1 MKVSTINSVNPS
13 TVQFLKLHSNKKV
26 SFNGLFKDEQSNSN
40 EPKFDK
46 EVLTHAEEL
55 KKYCTKTA
63 KNDAVK
69 LKKEGH
75 DVLKQTQE
83 FYEYCQSVLKNQSEE
98 IELTQDGTHQI
109 YSWTDKNNNHISVTY
124 KNNSKGYA
132 ESIIEVTAVNGR
144 KDIILDSENGFKV
157 YRGFKG
163 SFKDGYEAE
172 KVYKY
177 GIPLGKTKKD
187 LVLYTL
193 SENVKKS
200 KIKKSADR
208 SFNWD
213 VNKPDNVKYITEGI
227 NFEYKSFTY
236 KWPGCFVNIDKR
248 YGFDPNSNTLSFVME
263 NIAQNPRYEHR
274 FSKDYQFNT
283 EGELIDYCDT
293 TNK

>member
-1 MKVSTINSVNPS
+1 MKIFAINSVNQQTIQS
-13 TVQFLKLHSNKKV
+13 LKMRSNKNV
-26 SFNGLFKDEQSNSN
+26 SFNGLFQTEKSYLE

-46 EVLTHAEEL
+46 EVLNRAEEL

-69 LKKEGH
+69 LKKEGY

-83 FYEYCQSVLKNQSEE
+83 FYEYCQSVIKNQSEE
-98 IELTQDGTHQI
+98 IELTQDGSHQI
-109 YSWTDKNNNHISVTY
+109 YSWTDKNNNQIDVIF

-132 ESIIEVTAVNGR
+132 ESLIEVTAVNGE
-144 KDIILDSENGFKV
+144 KNIILDSENGFKV
-157 YRGFKG
+157 YKGFKG

-208 SFNWD
+208 SFSWD

-236 KWPGCFVNIDKR
+236 RWPGCFVNIDKR

-263 NIAQNPRYEHR
+263 NIVQNPRYEHR

-283 EGELIDYCDT
+283 EGKLIDYCVDM
-293 TNK
+293 NK

>member
-1 MKVSTINSVNPS
+1 MKISAINTFSQQK
-13 TVQFLKLHSNKKV
+13 VQSFRMNSGKKV
-26 SFNGLFKDEQSNSN
+26 SFNGLFQTEKPYSN

-46 EVLTHAEEL
+46 DVLNRAEEL

-69 LKKEGH
+69 LQKEGY

-83 FYEYCQSVLKNQSEE
+83 FFEYCQSAIKNQSEK
-98 IELTQDGTHQI
+98 ITQTEEDNHQI
-109 YSWTDKNNNHISVTY
+109 YSWTDKNNNQIDVIF

-132 ESIIEVTAVNGR
+132 ESVIEVTAVNGE
-144 KDIILDSENGFKV
+144 KNIILDSENGFKV
-157 YRGFKG
+157 YKGFKG

-208 SFNWD
+208 SFSWD

-236 KWPGCFVNIDKR
+236 RWPGCFVNIDKR

-263 NIAQNPRYEHR
+263 NIVQNPRYEHR

-283 EGELIDYCDT
+283 EGKLIDYCVDM
-293 TNK
+293 NK